1 MKIRLALCRDLDTRD
16 VIFDHSFVFER
27 SLDFRALIT
36 RYRGTVCRRSAT
48 GWVVTA
54 WQKSLYRFGNFPLEE
69 AICATILLSRDGVVR
84 SISLDKK
91 SHGGLGPFCD
101 FKTLQGCMNRVLRGR
116 DFAAFSRVC
125 PTSGDVR
132 CLHLFEVL
140 GSAAGFYE
148 ELKQRGEEHG
158 TEEELL
164 RVFPKGKNIRV
175 ENEHIVFGKEKRVE
189 LTLRHDRV
197 PGFSRMAMPETMG
210 ATLAATLDGT
220 QVLSE
225 QLEANDFR
233 AIYGKLNRSVSKC
246 HRLEKTAFGCR
257 GRMRF
262 TNYTSLTGLLL
273 LTMSHSAMRI
283 LRGPRIL
290 MMLQVLQSGGERMNC
305 IGFAS
310 LAGRK
315 SACIAEL
322 L

>member
-69 AICATILLSRDGVVR
+69 AICATILLSESGIVH

-101 FKTLQGCMNRVLRGR
+101 FKTLQICMNRVLRGK
-116 DFAAFSRVC
+116 DFAAFSRLC

-148 ELKQRGEEHG
+148 ELLQRGDQQG
-158 TEEELL
+158 SEEELL
-164 RVFPKGKNIRV
+164 RVHPQRDGIRM
-175 ENEHIVFGKEKRVE
+175 ENEHIVFGQERRME
-189 LTLRHDRV
+189 LMLRHDQV
-197 PGFSRMAMPETMG
+197 PGFSSKAMPESML
-210 ATLAATLDGT
+210 ATLTARLDGDE
-220 QVLSE
+220 VLSE
-225 QLEANDFR
+225 QLEAGEFR

-246 HRLEKTAFGCR
+246 HRIEKAAFGCKS
-257 GRMRF
+257 RMRF

-310 LAGRK
+310 LSGKRA
-315 SACIAEL
+315 SCVAEMQ
-322 L
+322 